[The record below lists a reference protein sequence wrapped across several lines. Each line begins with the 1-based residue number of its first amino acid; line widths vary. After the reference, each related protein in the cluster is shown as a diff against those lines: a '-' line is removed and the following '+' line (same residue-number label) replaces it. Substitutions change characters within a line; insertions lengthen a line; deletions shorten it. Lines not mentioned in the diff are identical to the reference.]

1 MLSRS
6 FPRFLFT
13 AGIARLFVKE
23 DIEDTSA
30 SLAFTT
36 LLALVPLVAVL
47 TSIVANIPCSPSIVA
62 QIELHLARSLLA
74 ALIALWSVV
83 IGVGGVATSYAA
95 VTRSLGFLGEPH
107 GSSASC

>member
-6 FPRFLFT
+6 FPRFLFI
-13 AGIARLFVKE
+13 AGIARRFVKE

-36 LLALVPLVAVL
+36 LLALVPLVGVL

-62 QIELHLARSLLA
+62 QIELHLARSLFA